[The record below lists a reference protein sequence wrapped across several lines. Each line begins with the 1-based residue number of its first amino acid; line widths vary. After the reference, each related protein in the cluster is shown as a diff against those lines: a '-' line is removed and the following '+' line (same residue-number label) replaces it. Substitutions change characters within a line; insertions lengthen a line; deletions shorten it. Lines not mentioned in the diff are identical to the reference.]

1 MSASRRAPE
10 RSFLSMALE
19 APEKALIERAAEMS
33 DLAPSVWG
41 RSTLLREARK
51 LLGEEK
57 VLTK

>member
-1 MSASRRAPE
+1 
-10 RSFLSMALE
+10 MALE